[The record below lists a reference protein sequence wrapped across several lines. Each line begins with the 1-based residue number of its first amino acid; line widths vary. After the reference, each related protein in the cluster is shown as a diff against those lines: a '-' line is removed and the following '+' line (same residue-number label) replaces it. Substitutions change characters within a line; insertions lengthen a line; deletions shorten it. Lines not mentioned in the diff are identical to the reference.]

1 MFIPQ
6 TTIVEGIA
14 HPETE
19 AIVQAEVDQDPT
31 VDPDINTETIVLT
44 GATDNNHIIA
54 DTTQTPETDITH
66 LIKSKTTIDRDPE
79 ATHLLETTITP
90 EIDPQKEETIDTKA
104 GHIVEIPHFT
114 QKLMLSIWQNSK
126 MAYQTASE
134 NQARGTCLKRTIEIQ
149 EVHQAVTSVMLVE
162 IWIIMPKTV
171 INTHSKTHHTLDAQ
185 IAV

>member
-1 MFIPQ
+1 MSIPQ
-6 TTIVEGIA
+6 ITTVEGIA

-19 AIVQAEVDQDPT
+19 ATVQAEVDQDPT
-31 VDPDINTETIVLT
+31 VDPDINIETIVLT
-44 GATDNNHIIA
+44 GAIHIIA
-54 DTTQTPETDITH
+54 NITPTPEIDIIH
-66 LIKSKTTIDRDPE
+66 LIKSITTIDRDPE
-79 ATHLLETTITP
+79 ATLMPDTKITP
-90 EIDPQKEETIDTKA
+90 EIDPQKEETIDTKTDQTA
-104 GHIVEIPHFT
+104 GITHFT

-126 MAYQTASE
+126 MAYPTASE

-162 IWIIMPKTV
+162 IRIIMPKTV